1 MEIRALGI
9 NLAKSGF
16 QLQGVNAGGIAVLR
30 KKLRGRAVLDLQ
42 RDFPPCLIGMEACV
56 SSHHWAPEVAAL
68 GHEVR
73 LIPPVHV
80 NPYVKRQKNDADA
93 EASLAPSPLWWTPL
107 IRS

>member
-30 KKLRGRAVLDLQ
+30 RKLRGRAVLDLQ
-42 RDFPPCLIGMEACV
+42 RDLPPCLIGMEVCV
-56 SSHHWAPEVAAL
+56 NSHHWAREVAPL

-73 LIPPVHV
+73 LIPPVYV
-80 NPYVKRQKNDADA
+80 KPYVKQQ
-93 EASLAPSPLWWTPL
+93 
-107 IRS
+107 